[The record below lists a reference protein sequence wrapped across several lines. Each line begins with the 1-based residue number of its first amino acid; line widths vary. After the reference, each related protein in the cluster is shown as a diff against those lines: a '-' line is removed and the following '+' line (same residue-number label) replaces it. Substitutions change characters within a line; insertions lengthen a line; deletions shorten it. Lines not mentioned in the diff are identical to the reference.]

1 MFSELSKN
9 EIDLRR
15 NAMQAAMKQA
25 GVDALL
31 LSTNANLY
39 YSSGRVFA
47 GYTYVPLE
55 GELIYFVRRPVG
67 LQDSRIEYIRKPE
80 QIPGFLTV
88 RGVVTPKTLAIES
101 DSVPYTDYMRLAS
114 VFSGSELSNGSQIMR
129 KVRSV
134 KTAYETDLVRQSG
147 AKHSDV
153 YRKIESVYI
162 EDMSDV
168 ELCIEIERIMRLHG
182 NLGIFRINGS
192 SMEIFMGSLLCGDNA
207 DNPSPYDFA
216 MGGAGLNPS
225 LPVSC
230 NGTLIKPGMTVMVDM
245 GGNFTGY
252 MTDMT
257 RVFYVGDIPM
267 LAKKAHQVSI
277 DIHNEIMKMAKPGVP
292 ASQLYD
298 LALNMAKSAGLEDY
312 FMGYTQK
319 AGFVGHGVGIE
330 VNEAPVLAPRSKD
343 ILEEGNVIALEP
355 KFVIP
360 HVGAVGIENTY
371 VVNSDGIEK
380 LTHFKEKLIPLF

>member
-47 GYTYVPLE
+47 GYTYVPSE

-80 QIPGFLTV
+80 QIPGLLTV
-88 RGVVTPKTLAIES
+88 RGVATPKTLAIES

-162 EDMSDV
+162 EGMSDV

-225 LPVSC
+225 LP
-230 NGTLIKPGMTVMVDM
+230 
-245 GGNFTGY
+245 
-252 MTDMT
+252 
-257 RVFYVGDIPM
+257 
-267 LAKKAHQVSI
+267 AKKAHQVSI

-292 ASQLYD
+292 VSQLYD
-298 LALNMAKSAGLEDY
+298 LALNMAKSTGLEDY

-380 LTHFKEKLIPLF
+380 LTHFKEELIPLF